1 MVREIRE
8 NLFLLGGNVKIHAAN
23 NALASESVGRERQLA
38 RLFSNLKGYDICVID
53 CHADSSE
60 ITTNT
65 MMLADYLLI
74 PLTLDQWGYDGLS
87 DVLTRLSS
95 YREILGE
102 DAVKIK
108 VIGFLPTKVKLTT
121 GADGVKKDQLLV
133 AQGVR
138 QALKSSFPICF
149 CRTSVFPPTSKG
161 AGQSADNFRLRKFQ
175 FQKQRGERLLGF
187 GRESWKRSYSKKER
201 QKMANKNSNKI
212 SIKPMNNAA
221 ALASTLGIG
230 ARSAPKDEQPTRKT
244 NDETAESETR
254 VNSEDST
261 AKSQAKSAK
270 SGNEIQTA
278 NNKASAATKNREA
291 AATASDTTAPKVS
304 RAATTGATTASQ
316 PTEMPLLIEIKR
328 KFPGKELFI
337 LSLLYLQRNNRGLV
351 QMTVGNMMAL
361 YSSVFQDVIKDDTAR
376 RSLKRLFDAGFIKT
390 TSIPGNNSGYV
401 YEIGDLLETESLS
414 AEEKGEFS
422 ELIEFVKSRLNN

>member
-1 MVREIRE
+1 
-8 NLFLLGGNVKIHAAN
+8 
-23 NALASESVGRERQLA
+23 
-38 RLFSNLKGYDICVID
+38 
-53 CHADSSE
+53 
-60 ITTNT
+60 
-65 MMLADYLLI
+65 
-74 PLTLDQWGYDGLS
+74 
-87 DVLTRLSS
+87 
-95 YREILGE
+95 
-102 DAVKIK
+102 
-108 VIGFLPTKVKLTT
+108 
-121 GADGVKKDQLLV
+121 
-133 AQGVR
+133 
-138 QALKSSFPICF
+138 
-149 CRTSVFPPTSKG
+149 
-161 AGQSADNFRLRKFQ
+161 
-175 FQKQRGERLLGF
+175 
-187 GRESWKRSYSKKER
+187 
-201 QKMANKNSNKI
+201 MANKNSNKI

-230 ARSAPKDEQPTRKT
+230 ARSATKDEQPTRKT
-244 NDETAESETR
+244 SDETAGSELTGD
-254 VNSEDST
+254 EE
-261 AKSQAKSAK
+261 KSAAK
-270 SGNEIQTA
+270 LPMKSAESGNEVQTA
-278 NNKASAATKNREA
+278 SDRESAAENKREA
-291 AATASDTTAPKVS
+291 AATSS
-304 RAATTGATTASQ
+304 ETTASP